1 MKKSFLEFF
10 ARLQTRDISV
20 CHQIRLRG
28 DDSFSY
34 WLKKK
39 KKKKAQD
46 ILCSRMWAWIFREK
60 RCTVGMRSAL
70 AQTGLTTNSSGDV

>member
-1 MKKSFLEFF
+1 M
-10 ARLQTRDISV
+10 V

-39 KKKKAQD
+39 AED
-46 ILCSRMWAWIFREK
+46 IFCPHMWAWIFRVK
-60 RCTVGMRSAL
+60 SSIATMNLL
-70 AQTGLTTNSSGDV
+70 AQIICYDLINFLHLLSCRWFY

>member
-1 MKKSFLEFF
+1 M
-10 ARLQTRDISV
+10 I

-39 KKKKAQD
+39 AQD
-46 ILCSRMWAWIFREK
+46 ISCSRMRAWIFCVK
-60 RCTVGMRSAL
+60 RCTVWIFNVV
-70 AQTGLTTNSSGDV
+70 AQIGLEINSLGDVSLQKERASLLQ

>member
-1 MKKSFLEFF
+1 M
-10 ARLQTRDISV
+10 V

-39 KKKKAQD
+39 EED
-46 ILCSRMWAWIFREK
+46 IFCPHMWAWIFR
-60 RCTVGMRSAL
+60 VND
-70 AQTGLTTNSSGDV
+70 AQ

>member
-1 MKKSFLEFF
+1 M
-10 ARLQTRDISV
+10 I

-39 KKKKAQD
+39 KKKGQD
-46 ILCSRMWAWIFREK
+46 TFCSRMWAWIFREK
-60 RCTVGMRSAL
+60 RCTVGMR
-70 AQTGLTTNSSGDV
+70 ND